1 MFLAISW
8 NIFIITKLLFRMNRI
23 IRHVTFTQ
31 IRLGSTRPP
40 INPKGR
46 FDDRNEADLEAVKKL
61 PESQKG
67 KLFMEEAPIPKWPG
81 GVNPNTGE
89 KGGPGIDFT
98 QTKFKSSKSLE
109 SMGRNFSY

>member
-1 MFLAISW
+1 
-8 NIFIITKLLFRMNRI
+8 MNRI
-23 IRHVTFTQ
+23 IRHVTVTQ
-31 IRLGSTRPP
+31 IRLSSTRPP

-61 PESQKG
+61 PQSQKG

-89 KGGPGIDFT
+89 KGGPGIYLS
-98 QTKFKSSKSLE
+98 QRKFKSLIMIYVNSNFALCLMVGSVSDSLLE
-109 SMGRNFSY
+109 A